1 MGIRVCKSSRGWK
14 RCKRAL
20 RRFEEVSRR
29 FREGGWG
36 METVLFIS
44 LIKICSF
51 PKFFNFFDDPL
62 YGIHPSTSPPPSFFP
77 TKNLSLVWKFE
88 TSSFIPVLFFYF
100 TAIRNN
106 KGIWNTMPIESIGK
120 LFFSL
125 LSFSR
130 FISTVFPRKRST
142 LKIQFS

>member
-1 MGIRVCKSSRGWK
+1 MCARMCKSSRGWK

-29 FREGGWG
+29 FREGGWR

-62 YGIHPSTSPPPSFFP
+62 YGIHPPPPLRPVSFPRKIYHSFENSKRQVLSRFYFFILRRFETIREFGIQCLLKALENCFFLFFP
-77 TKNLSLVWKFE
+77 F
-88 TSSFIPVLFFYF
+88 PVLFPLYF
-100 TAIRNN
+100 Q
-106 KGIWNTMPIESIGK
+106 ESV
-120 LFFSL
+120 
-125 LSFSR
+125 R
-130 FISTVFPRKRST
+130 R
-142 LKIQFS
+142 